1 MFILKNA
8 EISVSKKTAIRP
20 GSNVDYLVTEKIQQ
34 FSAFCYTEPQEFF
47 SSKLQ
52 FACKKTFTFTR
63 AYTSMR
69 TNIFVNHLTLTLH
82 SLNSL
87 RGRAWGH
94 GKKTLQAVSVLFWLV
109 SSRLGQF
116 KLIWKRLLLLGKYLE
131 LYSIF

>member
-47 SSKLQ
+47 PVNYDSHAKRRLLLH
-52 FACKKTFTFTR
+52 ALTHPC
-63 AYTSMR
+63 A
-69 TNIFVNHLTLTLH
+69 TNIFINHLTLTLH

-94 GKKTLQAVSVLFWLV
+94 GKNPYK
-109 SSRLGQF
+109 QF
-116 KLIWKRLLLLGKYLE
+116 LSCFGLCPVG
-131 LYSIF
+131 